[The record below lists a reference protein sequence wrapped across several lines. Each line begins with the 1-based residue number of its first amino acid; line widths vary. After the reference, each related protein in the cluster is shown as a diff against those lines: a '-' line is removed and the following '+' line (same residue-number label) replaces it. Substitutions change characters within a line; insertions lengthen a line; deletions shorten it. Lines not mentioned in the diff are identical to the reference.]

1 MGLFDIFRRKKE
13 EAKQEDAL
21 VEVQQQ
27 EELSQGLE
35 KTKQGF
41 FSKLARAVAG
51 RDKVDDVVLDQLEE
65 VLITSDV
72 GVETTVRIIE
82 RIEERVARDKYMN
95 TAELQGI
102 LRGEIAALLQESAE
116 SQDNFGLPMR
126 EGEPYVVMVVGV
138 NGAGKTTT
146 IGKLAAQLVRAG
158 KKVYIG
164 TGTTMFGHAGL
175 EIGDHTLLAQNITV
189 TPYSHIFDD
198 PEATIISQGG
208 CVEKVTI
215 GRDCYLGMGVCV
227 MYSGS
232 IGDGSVVGAHST
244 VIKAIPPYSV
254 AVGTPARVIKKREK
268 AEQ

>member
-1 MGLFDIFRRKKE
+1 MEQFFTEAFKNLSVEEKESFYRTVILSDPAEYAGDLRVKYYAEKMKKMGEGVKIGANVKIVNPQYISLGDN
-13 EAKQEDAL
+13 
-21 VEVQQQ
+21 
-27 EELSQGLE
+27 
-35 KTKQGF
+35 
-41 FSKLARAVAG
+41 
-51 RDKVDDVVLDQLEE
+51 VVINDN
-65 VLITSDV
+65 VTLI
-72 GVETTVRIIE
+72 
-82 RIEERVARDKYMN
+82 A
-95 TAELQGI
+95 
-102 LRGEIAALLQESAE
+102 RGEGGITIDDGASLQDRVYLDTER
-116 SQDNFGLPMR
+116 QDG
-126 EGEPYVVMVVGV
+126 YIHV
-138 NGAGKTTT
+138 
-146 IGKLAAQLVRAG
+146 G